1 MQAEQQSERERFEAD
16 AGPYGFDLTR
26 CELSL
31 SGEPW
36 TEYRDSGTGH
46 RWAGWLAA
54 RNPHQVPAA
63 LSHQST
69 PQGWQP
75 ISTAPKDGTPIII
88 ARIQDCMVY
97 DVCNGSIEVVA
108 EDEEDGPWD
117 MRGGE
122 PWCRYRGRPAG
133 TYFCCW
139 LPDFEREDR
148 WLMTAA
154 FEYTHWTATPPPEQG
169 GKG

>member
-26 CELSL
+26 CKVSL

-54 RNPHQVPAA
+54 HEPHQ
-63 LSHQST
+63 L
-69 PQGWQP
+69 PQGATLSP
-75 ISTAPKDGTPIII
+75 PSTAQKPVAWATMNEEGEPAMLFFDKQE
-88 ARIQDCMVY
+88 ARHYC
-97 DVCNGSIEVVA
+97 A
-108 EDEEDGPWD
+108 EDD
-117 MRGGE
+117 E
-122 PWCRYRGRPAG
+122 PRALGYIA
-133 TYFCCW
+133 
-139 LPDFEREDR
+139 
-148 WLMTAA
+148 
-154 FEYTHWTATPPPEQG
+154 HPPPEQG

>member
-63 LSHQST
+63 LSSQST
-69 PQGWQP
+69 PQPLESYALQLLVAAGHITQQK
-75 ISTAPKDGTPIII
+75 ADEAMHL
-88 ARIQDCMVY
+88 AR
-97 DVCNGSIEVVA
+97 
-108 EDEEDGPWD
+108 
-117 MRGGE
+117 
-122 PWCRYRGRPAG
+122 
-133 TYFCCW
+133 
-139 LPDFEREDR
+139 
-148 WLMTAA
+148 
-154 FEYTHWTATPPPEQG
+154 ATLFPPPPEQG
-169 GKG
+169 GPNA